1 MDVTILRSLGLCSAL
16 VFSAGVLSSAVQAQL
31 VDESA
36 LDALNRQAPA
46 VVPNVSEPAGA
57 VELRA
62 AMRRIS
68 FNPSD
73 ADALADA
80 GNASLALGDANAAL
94 NFLTRANAIRP
105 NNSRIVSGLATA
117 TVRTENP
124 FEALRLFDDAVRLG
138 ATERSIAADRA
149 LAFDLLGNFGRAQQ
163 DYQLARTAAS
173 SDDIIIRQ
181 AVSLSLAGQK
191 EPADAMLVPLLQRN
205 SATAWRAR
213 ALMLAARGDLR
224 ESNKVAQGFMDAT
237 SAQKM
242 ERFFRL
248 MPNLTSAQQAA
259 AIHLGH
265 FPTSQSVGRDS
276 EQVRRVAATL
286 PQTAIAPA
294 ENRLIPSGSPL
305 GPKSAKARDA
315 KSEAKPLSKRDRR
328 AQERAEV
335 QAVAANIPDA
345 LKLPKTDT
353 ARLGTA
359 AARAAVTDAQSAR
372 ITSVGNNTLPSPEA
386 ARPLV
391 RVALPPATL
400 AAGAPPVRTPPVQ
413 TATVQPPPVQT
424 APRPDAVVAKV
435 EPAATV
441 AVITPP
447 TVQPAVKLAAISP
460 AATTTI
466 PSATI
471 PASILST
478 TGAQA
483 GAPVTTAA
491 TPAFV
496 GPPATLG
503 PAGVSNAAAQPSTTL
518 SAPAEAQVAIPSPV
532 PAATA
537 ATGFSLDAIVGAI
550 EIPESEQRPSQI
562 PVDLKKLK
570 PATPKALAAAEAS
583 KAAKVDP
590 KLAAKAKLEAA
601 NPARFWV
608 QIATGEA
615 SALGFDYRKWTKK
628 NPELFK
634 AQNPW
639 TSPWGKTARLLVGPF
654 ADMKAAKKWEGEFKK
669 AGGGGFMW
677 KSENGVPVNAIKGK

>member
-1 MDVTILRSLGLCSAL
+1 MDVTILRSLGFCSAL
-16 VFSAGVLSSAVQAQL
+16 VFLAGALSPAVHAQA

-36 LDALNRQAPA
+36 LEALDQQTPA
-46 VVPNVSEPAGA
+46 VVPNVVEPAGA

-80 GNASLALGDANAAL
+80 GNASLLLGDANAAL
-94 NFLTRANAIRP
+94 NFFTRANAIRP

-138 ATERSIAADRA
+138 ADQRSIAADRA

-163 DYQLARTAAS
+163 DYQLARTGVS

-191 EPADAMLVPLLQRN
+191 EQADAMLLPLLQRN
-205 SATAWRAR
+205 SPTAWRAR
-213 ALMLAARGDLR
+213 AFMLAARGDVR
-224 ESNKVAQGFMDAT
+224 ESNKVAQGFMDAP

-248 MPNLTSAQQAA
+248 MPNLTGAQQAA

-294 ENRLIPSGSPL
+294 QNRLIPSGAPL
-305 GPKSAKARDA
+305 GAKPTEARDA
-315 KSEAKPLSKRDRR
+315 KSEAKPLSRQDRR

-335 QAVAANIPDA
+335 QAAVANIPDA

-359 AARAAVTDAQSAR
+359 AARAAVADAQSAR
-372 ITSVGNNTLPSPEA
+372 ITSVGNNALPTPET

-400 AAGAPPVRTPPVQ
+400 ATG
-413 TATVQPPPVQT
+413 TATVQAT
-424 APRPDAVVAKV
+424 PRPDPVVAKV

-441 AVITPP
+441 AVTTPTAQEPVTLAAATPP
-447 TVQPAVKLAAISP
+447 QPAVNMAP
-460 AATTTI
+460 TDV
-466 PSATI
+466 
-471 PASILST
+471 PAS
-478 TGAQA
+478 
-483 GAPVTTAA
+483 TA
-491 TPAFV
+491 
-496 GPPATLG
+496 
-503 PAGVSNAAAQPSTTL
+503 
-518 SAPAEAQVAIPSPV
+518 SA
-532 PAATA
+532 
-537 ATGFSLDAIVGAI
+537 GFSLDAIVGAI
-550 EIPESEQRPSQI
+550 EIPESEQRPSEV

-570 PATPKALAAAEAS
+570 PVTPKAAAEAS
-583 KAAKVDP
+583 KAPKIDP
-590 KLAAKAKLEAA
+590 KAAAKAKLEAA
-601 NPARFWV
+601 NPARIWV

-615 SALGFDYRKWTKK
+615 SGLGFDYRKLTKN
-628 NPELFK
+628 NPVLFK
-634 AQNPW
+634 AQKPW

-654 ADMKAAKKWEGEFKK
+654 PDVKAAKKWEGDFKK
-669 AGGGGFMW
+669 AGGDAFMW
-677 KSENGVPVNAIKGK
+677 KSEIGVPVNALKVK

>member
-1 MDVTILRSLGLCSAL
+1 MDVTILRSLGFCSAL
-16 VFSAGVLSSAVQAQL
+16 VFLAGALSPAVHAQA

-36 LDALNRQAPA
+36 LEALDQQTPA
-46 VVPNVSEPAGA
+46 VVPNVVEPAGA

-80 GNASLALGDANAAL
+80 GNASLLLGDANAAL
-94 NFLTRANAIRP
+94 NFFTRANAIRP

-138 ATERSIAADRA
+138 ADQRSIAADRA

-163 DYQLARTAAS
+163 DYQLARTGVS

-191 EPADAMLVPLLQRN
+191 EQADAMLLPLLQRN
-205 SATAWRAR
+205 SPTAWRAR
-213 ALMLAARGDLR
+213 AFMLAARGDVR
-224 ESNKVAQGFMDAT
+224 ESNKVAQGFMDAP

-248 MPNLTSAQQAA
+248 MPNLTGAQQAA

-294 ENRLIPSGSPL
+294 QNRLIPSGAPL
-305 GPKSAKARDA
+305 GAKPTEARDA
-315 KSEAKPLSKRDRR
+315 KSEAKPLSGQDRR

-335 QAVAANIPDA
+335 QAAVANIPDA

-359 AARAAVTDAQSAR
+359 AARAAVADAQSAR
-372 ITSVGNNTLPSPEA
+372 ITSVGNNALPTPET

-400 AAGAPPVRTPPVQ
+400 ATG
-413 TATVQPPPVQT
+413 TATVQAT
-424 APRPDAVVAKV
+424 PRPDPVVAKV

-441 AVITPP
+441 AVTTP
-447 TVQPAVKLAAISP
+447 T
-460 AATTTI
+460 
-466 PSATI
+466 
-471 PASILST
+471 
-478 TGAQA
+478 AQE
-483 GAPVTTAA
+483 PVTLAAA
-491 TPAFV
+491 TP
-496 GPPATLG
+496 PQPAIM
-503 PAGVSNAAAQPSTTL
+503 AAPTS
-518 SAPAEAQVAIPSPV
+518 V
-532 PAATA
+532 PASTA
-537 ATGFSLDAIVGAI
+537 SAGFSLDAIVGAI
-550 EIPESEQRPSQI
+550 EIPESEQRPSEV

-570 PATPKALAAAEAS
+570 PVTPKAVADAS
-583 KAAKVDP
+583 KAPKLDP
-590 KLAAKAKLEAA
+590 KAAAKAKLEAA
-601 NPARFWV
+601 NPARIWV

-615 SALGFDYRKWTKK
+615 SGLGFDYRKLTKN
-628 NPELFK
+628 NPVLFK
-634 AQNPW
+634 AQKPW

-654 ADMKAAKKWEGEFKK
+654 ADVKAAKKWEGDFKK
-669 AGGGGFMW
+669 VGGDAFMW
-677 KSENGVPVNAIKGK
+677 KSEIGVPVNALKVK